1 MDWTKILGDKA
12 AYPDDVK
19 FTINGQEVT
28 LGAIRTQNAQSQ
40 GELERKLTERQT
52 KQDQRERAQ
61 QSATDNLARI
71 VENVQKATGL
81 SVEQIVQGQI
91 PANMRTAV
99 QQATLATT
107 TAGGTAL
114 KDDPLYAPIVAELEP
129 IRGDIAST
137 RNALGQ
143 ALGVY
148 KNDRARLDFMEW
160 HQFDK
165 PTGADVK
172 ITFDEA
178 VTAAVTKGYK
188 NTEGWPDVKRAM
200 NDLAQP
206 VVAQRHDEDLKTRYI
221 EEGRRLAQAEMAAR
235 QGQPT
240 FGMGEMTPPQT
251 ASVDFSGKPGPAGS
265 QVKTIAAQLNEAFN
279 DPKMFQTNA
288 VQ

>member
-1 MDWTKILGDKA
+1 MDWAKILGDKA
-12 AYPDDVK
+12 AYPDDAK

-52 KQDQRERAQ
+52 QQDQRERAQ

-91 PANMRTAV
+91 PANMRTVV
-99 QQATLATT
+99 QQATLDTR
-107 TAGGTAL
+107 TAGGMAL

-129 IRGDIAST
+129 MRARTEMVAS
-137 RNALGQ
+137 ALGQ
-143 ALGVY
+143 SLNVY

-160 HQFDK
+160 DRVDK
-165 PTGADVK
+165 PAGADVK

-178 VTAAVTKGYK
+178 VNSAVTKGYK
-188 NTEGWPDVKRAM
+188 NNEGWPDVKRAAAELAGPAVAKKT
-200 NDLAQP
+200 NDEIRQ
-206 VVAQRHDEDLKTRYI
+206 QGI
-221 EEGRRLAQAEMAAR
+221 EEGRRLAAAEMAAR

-240 FGMGEMTPPQT
+240 FGMGDLPTTT
-251 ASVDFSGKPGPAGS
+251 AGVDFSGKPAPAGS
-265 QVKTIAAQLNEAFN
+265 QVKTIREQLDTAFS